1 MLTPGL
7 EKFKEYFNG
16 FENQY
21 VLIGGTACSVL
32 FDEYG
37 SDFRSTKD
45 IDMVLIVE
53 ALVLFKIKAW
63 LDLSNRK
70 SQGENIDT
78 SDIKKHKND
87 IFRLSTII
95 IGTEIISLS
104 EDGK

>member
-1 MLTPGL
+1 
-7 EKFKEYFNG
+7 
-16 FENQY
+16 
-21 VLIGGTACSVL
+21 
-32 FDEYG
+32 
-37 SDFRSTKD
+37 
-45 IDMVLIVE
+45 MVLIVE